1 MESPNKSLE
10 EKQQLNAARVVHFP
24 MCIYF
29 FFGGGGVGVLFVLVF
44 GVFFYTTLVQFKA
57 AH

>member
-10 EKQQLNAARVVHFP
+10 DKQQLNAARVVHFP

-29 FFGGGGVGVLFVLVF
+29 FLLFWGWGWGGAGGLLFVLVF
-44 GVFFYTTLVQFKA
+44 LHDIGAV
-57 AH
+57 

>member
-29 FFGGGGVGVLFVLVF
+29 FFGGGGGGGVVCFGFWCVF
-44 GVFFYTTLVQFKA
+44 LHDIGA
-57 AH
+57 I